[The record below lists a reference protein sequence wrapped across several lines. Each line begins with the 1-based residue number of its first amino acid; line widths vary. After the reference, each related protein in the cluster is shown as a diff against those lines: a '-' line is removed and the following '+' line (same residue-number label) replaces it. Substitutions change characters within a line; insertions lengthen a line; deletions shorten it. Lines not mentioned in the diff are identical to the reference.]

1 MPKITVHMIGQAHL
15 DPVWLWRWTEGRAE
29 ALGTSQSA
37 VDRLA
42 EYPDFHFTRGEAQV
56 YAWIEAENPTLF
68 AQIKQAISGGRWHV
82 VNGMVIQ
89 PDMNLP
95 GGESFVR
102 QVLLG
107 KRYMRAHLGVE
118 PSVAYCVDSFGH
130 AATLPQILRRCGFD
144 AYVFMRPGP
153 HEKELPASVFWWQ
166 APDGSRILTFRIA
179 GAYTTWDVDQE
190 QHILQAVAAKPPELD
205 ATMCFFGVGN
215 HGGGP
220 TKAQIEN
227 VLALAEKYRTHAPD
241 AGPTA
246 SAGSASG
253 SASGSGY
260 TPDSAPDLEIH
271 FSWPDAFFAAIRP
284 QADGLPIVA
293 DELQFHAVG
302 CYSVNSALKA
312 AHRLAENRLLAA
324 ERLGVL
330 AALWAG
336 QPVPHARLDELW
348 HILAFNQFHD
358 TLGGSS
364 IKAAEDDAIA
374 ELTGLAATAATLADD
389 AARAVASRID
399 TGGPGATVVLFNPAA
414 AETSTYIEY
423 EPWTG
428 WQNWD
433 EYGWDLVDEVGAP
446 VPYQN
451 IDPLEALSERNGRIR
466 RLLFPVTLP
475 AGGYRT
481 FRFAPGAQASPS
493 LASDS
498 PALPPATNLT
508 PLRVTIGD
516 IGAELENDLLHI
528 RLDPVTGNI
537 VSCIDKASGRELA
550 GPGGWNVGEVIDDH
564 SDTWSH
570 GVRRYGEAMGTF
582 GDAEIRLG
590 DSGPLQVSLLVDR
603 TYGPNIWQQQIILR
617 RGEPAILVRNWLT
630 WLEPWRMVKLA
641 CDVNTSAPVATH
653 DIPFGSLERPCDG
666 HEYPTHMWL
675 DVSGPCLAPPPSILP
690 PETPQAAPR
699 TDLPAPTIG
708 LALLNDGKY
717 GCDVRGSTLRL
728 TILRCV
734 PYAYH
739 DPHPFGTRQ
748 RYDWVDLGS
757 QSFTFVLRPH
767 VGDWRDT
774 DIVACARALNQP
786 PLPVTMHAHP
796 GDLPTSGSLYAVD
809 NPDVEVTACKRAEAG
824 DGYIMRLADVHG
836 RGSRTTLTW
845 LGRPFAVE
853 LSPFEV
859 VTVRLEEKEGAWAL
873 SHCDMLERPA

>member
-1 MPKITVHMIGQAHL
+1 MSKTTVHMIGQAHL

-42 EYPDFHFTRGEAQV
+42 EYQDFHFTRGEAQI
-56 YAWIEAENPTLF
+56 YAWIEAENPALF
-68 AQIKQAISGGRWHV
+68 AQIKEAIAGGRWHV

-95 GGESFVR
+95 AGESFVR
-102 QVLLG
+102 QVQLG

-118 PSVAYCVDSFGH
+118 PTVAYCVDSFGH
-130 AATLPQILRRCGFD
+130 AGTLPQILRRCGFD

-179 GAYTTWDVDQE
+179 GAYTTWEVDQE

-227 VLALAEKYRTHAPD
+227 VLVLAEKYHTNAP
-241 AGPTA
+241 
-246 SAGSASG
+246 
-253 SASGSGY
+253 GSG
-260 TPDSAPDLEIH
+260 PDSGPDLEIR
-271 FSWPDAFFAAIRP
+271 FSWPDAFFAAIGP
-284 QADGLPIVA
+284 QADALPIVA

-324 ERLGVL
+324 ERLAVM
-330 AALWAG
+330 AALLAG
-336 QPVPHARLDELW
+336 KPVPHGRLDELW

-364 IKAAEDDAIA
+364 IKVAEDDAIA

-389 AARAVASRID
+389 AARAVAARID

-414 AETSTYIEY
+414 AETSTYVEY

-433 EYGWDLVDEVGAP
+433 EYGWGLVDEDGAP

-451 IDPLEALSERNGRIR
+451 IHPLEALSEPNGRIR

-481 FRFAPGAQASPS
+481 FRFAPGLPRAQE
-493 LASDS
+493 
-498 PALPPATNLT
+498 TEFLT
-508 PLRVTIGD
+508 ETRFLFSSLRVTVGD
-516 IGAELENDLLHI
+516 IDAELESDVLYL

-537 VSCIDKASGRELA
+537 VSCIDKASGRELV

-570 GVRRYGEAMGTF
+570 GVRCYGAATGTF
-582 GDAEIRLG
+582 GNAEIRLG
-590 DSGPLQVSLLVDR
+590 DSGPLQASLLVER

-617 RGEPAILVRNWLT
+617 RGEPAIHVRNWLT

-641 CDVNTSAPVATH
+641 CDVNTATPVATH
-653 DIPFGSLERPCDG
+653 DIPFGFLERPCDG

-675 DVSGPCLAPPPSILP
+675 DVSGPAQDGQL
-690 PETPQAAPR
+690 
-699 TDLPAPTIG
+699 IG

-717 GCDVRGSTLRL
+717 GCDVTASTLRL
-728 TILRCV
+728 TVLRCV

-767 VGDWRDT
+767 VGEWRDT
-774 DIVACARALNQP
+774 DIVARARTLNQP
-786 PLPVTMHAHP
+786 LLPVTMHAHS
-796 GDLPTSGSLYAVD
+796 GDLPPSGSLYAVD
-809 NPDVEVTACKRAEAG
+809 NPDVEVTACKRAEGG
-824 DGYIMRLADVHG
+824 DGYIVRLADTHG
-836 RGSRTTLTW
+836 RGSRTTFTW
-845 LGRPFAVE
+845 LGRPFVVE
-853 LSPFEV
+853 VGPFEV
-859 VTVRLEEKEGAWAL
+859 VTVRLQEKDGAWAL

>member
-42 EYPDFHFTRGEAQV
+42 EYPDFHFTRGESQV
-56 YAWIEAENPTLF
+56 YAWIEAENPALF
-68 AQIKQAISGGRWHV
+68 AQIKQAIAAGRWHV

-95 GGESFVR
+95 AGESFVR

-118 PSVAYCVDSFGH
+118 PTVAYCVDSFGH
-130 AATLPQILRRCGFD
+130 AGTLPQILRRCGFD

-179 GAYTTWDVDQE
+179 GAYTTWEVDQE

-227 VLALAEKYRTHAPD
+227 VLALAEKYHTHADAAPD
-241 AGPTA
+241 ADAPTLTPTPAPILRSA
-246 SAGSASG
+246 SAGPTPFLPPSARRQ
-253 SASGSGY
+253 
-260 TPDSAPDLEIH
+260 TRCR
-271 FSWPDAFFAAIRP
+271 SWPTSCSFMPSAAIPSTARSRP
-284 QADGLPIVA
+284 RTGWPKTVCWRPSGL
-293 DELQFHAVG
+293 AVM
-302 CYSVNSALKA
+302 
-312 AHRLAENRLLAA
+312 
-324 ERLGVL
+324 

-336 QPVPHARLDELW
+336 KPVPHARLDELW

-364 IKAAEDDAIA
+364 IKVAEDDAIA

-389 AARAVASRID
+389 AARAVANRID

-414 AETSTYIEY
+414 AAASTYVEY

-433 EYGWDLVDEVGAP
+433 EYGWGLVDEAGAAC
-446 VPYQN
+446 
-451 IDPLEALSERNGRIR
+451 ALPEHRPHG
-466 RLLFPVTLP
+466 
-475 AGGYRT
+475 
-481 FRFAPGAQASPS
+481 GAQRAQRPHSP
-493 LASDS
+493 
-498 PALPPATNLT
+498 PALPRHPSRRRLPHL
-508 PLRVTIGD
+508 PL
-516 IGAELENDLLHI
+516 
-528 RLDPVTGNI
+528 
-537 VSCIDKASGRELA
+537 CA
-550 GPGGWNVGEVIDDH
+550 GPAAGARHRVSHSNSVSVLAPTCNRGRYRRRTGERPPPYPSRPRHRQYRLVHRQGVGLR
-564 SDTWSH
+564 T
-570 GVRRYGEAMGTF
+570 RRPRRLERRR
-582 GDAEIRLG
+582 GDRR
-590 DSGPLQVSLLVDR
+590 PQRHLVAR
-603 TYGPNIWQQQIILR
+603 RPALR
-617 RGEPAILVRNWLT
+617 RGHGHLWRRRDPPRRPRPPA
-630 WLEPWRMVKLA
+630 
-641 CDVNTSAPVATH
+641 
-653 DIPFGSLERPCDG
+653 G
-666 HEYPTHMWL
+666 
-675 DVSGPCLAPPPSILP
+675 LAPGRAQLRPQHLAAADHPAPGRAGDPRAQLAHVARTLAYGQARLRCQHRR
-690 PETPQAAPR
+690 TPWPR
-699 TDLPAPTIG
+699 TTSPLAPSSALATATSTPRTCGWTSPARLQDGQTIG

-717 GCDVRGSTLRL
+717 GCDVTGSTLRL

-774 DIVACARALNQP
+774 DIVARARALNQP

-796 GDLPTSGSLYAVD
+796 GDLPPSGSLYAVD
-809 NPDVEVTACKRAEAG
+809 NPDVEVTACKRAEDG
-824 DGYIMRLADVHG
+824 DGYIVRLADVHG

-845 LGRPFAVE
+845 LGQPFAVE
-853 LSPFEV
+853 VSPFEV

-873 SHCDMLERPA
+873 SHCDMLERPS